1 MSIIIQKSN
10 KLAYDNLK
18 IFWPNV
24 LLNILGKLIK
34 KVISNR
40 LLYSILHMNQLGSI
54 RQQLTTDAGIFLTY
68 FI

>member
-1 MSIIIQKSN
+1 MSIIIPKSN